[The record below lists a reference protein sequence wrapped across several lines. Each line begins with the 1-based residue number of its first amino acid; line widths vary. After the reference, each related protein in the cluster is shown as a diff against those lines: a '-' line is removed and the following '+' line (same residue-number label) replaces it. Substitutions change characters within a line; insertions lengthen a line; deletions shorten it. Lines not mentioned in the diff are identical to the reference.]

1 MKISKELE
9 GQRVHIKMRMGGS
22 YTGIIIRVNPTNV
35 YIKPDGQ
42 GQAILSNGMIGSV
55 QLLVEEPEDEKEG
68 KNE

>member
-9 GQRVHIKMRMGGS
+9 GKRVHIKMRMGGS

-55 QLLVEEPEDEKEG
+55 QLLVEPEDEKEG

>member
-1 MKISKELE
+1 MKISKEME
-9 GQRVHIKMRMGGS
+9 GRRVHIKMRMGGS
-22 YTGIIIRVNPTNV
+22 YTGIITKVNPTNT

-55 QLLVEEPEDEKEG
+55 QLLVEPDDEKEG

>member
-9 GQRVHIKMRMGGS
+9 GKRVHIKMRMGGS

-55 QLLVEEPEDEKEG
+55 QLLVESEDEK
-68 KNE
+68 NE

>member
-9 GQRVHIKMRMGGS
+9 GKRVHIKMRMGGS
-22 YTGIIIRVNPTNV
+22 YTGLIIRVNPTNI

-55 QLLVEEPEDEKEG
+55 QLLVESEDEK
-68 KNE
+68 NE

>member
-9 GQRVHIKMRMGGS
+9 GKRVAIKMRMGGT
-22 YTGIIIRVNPTNV
+22 YVGLITKVNPTNT

-55 QLLVEEPEDEKEG
+55 QLVEEPDNEKEG
-68 KNE
+68 NND

>member
-9 GQRVHIKMRMGGS
+9 GKRVHIKMRMGGS

-55 QLLVEEPEDEKEG
+55 QLLVEEQEDEKEG

>member
-1 MKISKELE
+1 MKISKEME
-9 GQRVHIKMRMGGS
+9 GKRVHIKMRMGGS
-22 YTGIIIRVNPTNV
+22 YIGVITKVNPTNT

-55 QLLVEEPEDEKEG
+55 QLLVEPEDEKEG